1 MKNILYL
8 GSVFLVLIG
17 TQISLEQK
25 NIIAPQGTDTELDSL
40 NTRYKIENGKLYFL
54 SNDGTWINRNHIG
67 WKVVNGSYYLED
79 GGQVFQSKDGSLW
92 SRLSVDQS
100 AEDILPTDKFTNQ

>member
-40 NTRYKIENGKLYFL
+40 NTRYKVENGKLYFL
-54 SNDGTWINRNHIG
+54 SNDGIWINRNHFVWQG
-67 WKVVNGSYYLED
+67 SNGHYYLEED
-79 GGQVFQSKDGSLW
+79 GQIFQSDDGTDWNLFA
-92 SRLSVDQS
+92 
-100 AEDILPTDKFTNQ
+100 AEPSTKHSESSSNQLH

>member
-17 TQISLEQK
+17 TQVFLEQK
-25 NIIAPQGTDTELDSL
+25 SIISPQGTDTELDSL

-54 SNDGTWINRNHIG
+54 SNDGSWINRNHFVWQG
-67 WKVVNGSYYLED
+67 VNGHYYLEED
-79 GGQVFQSKDGSLW
+79 GQIFHSNDGSFW
-92 SRLSVDQS
+92 SLLSVDRS
-100 AEDILPTDKFTNQ
+100 HEDHVPSDKFSQQ

>member
-25 NIIAPQGTDTELDSL
+25 NIIAPQGTDTELDSI
-40 NTRYKIENGKLYFL
+40 NTRYKVENGKLYLL
-54 SNDGTWINRNHIG
+54 STDGTWINRNHFVWQG
-67 WKVVNGSYYLED
+67 SNGHYYLED
-79 GGQVFQSKDGSLW
+79 DGQIFESNTGAFWSLLSTDGNA
-92 SRLSVDQS
+92 Q
-100 AEDILPTDKFTNQ
+100 DILSTGNFANQ